1 MDTAGEGGGGTNEKV
16 SLTVCTTAGKI
27 ASQWEAATQHR
38 EAAWLC
44 DHLERREGCWREA
57 QEGRICITYIIM
69 AGSQCCEADTNTVL

>member
-1 MDTAGEGGGGTNEKV
+1 M

-44 DHLERREGCWREA
+44 DHLERREGVL
-57 QEGRICITYIIM
+57 EG
-69 AGSQCCEADTNTVL
+69 GSRGKDMYNIYNYGWFTVL